1 MSVDPQR
8 ASGMGRKGAEAGTDR
23 QRGIAPARNVVKSC
37 DSYRSPDH
45 LTAATSQVAGQSCE
59 GCYKRSGKLT
69 HQFAHGPCGRY
80 GEVPRF
86 VFRSYHCRWCL
97 ASANRRKKREGKPLW
112 RYLEWSPDSEILS
125 PNAGN
130 ERR

>member
-1 MSVDPQR
+1 MIEWIWIDDNSP
-8 ASGMGRKGAEAGTDR
+8 
-23 QRGIAPARNVVKSC
+23 APCPGLHNNECKELNRVTGSA
-37 DSYRSPDH
+37 
-45 LTAATSQVAGQSCE
+45 SQVAGQSCQ

-86 VFRSYHCRWCL
+86 VFRSYHCQWCL
-97 ASANRRKKREGKPLW
+97 ASANRRNKREGKPLW